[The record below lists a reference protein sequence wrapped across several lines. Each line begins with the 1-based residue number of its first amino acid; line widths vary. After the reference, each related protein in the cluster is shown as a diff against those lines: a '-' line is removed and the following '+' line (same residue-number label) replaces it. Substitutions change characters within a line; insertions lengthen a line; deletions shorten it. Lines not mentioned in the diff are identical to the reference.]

1 MSDHHMIKEDSSF
14 TQTEPQIEGILPTAG
29 MLVVAAYIA
38 AQMLSDLMSLKIAYV
53 ASFSVDAGTFIYP
66 FTFTLRDLV
75 HKLLGKRHA
84 RIIII
89 TAGAIN
95 LVMAGCLAFA
105 AWLPADPTWPLQTA
119 FESVLAPTWRIVIA
133 SIVAE
138 VIAELIDTELYSL
151 WVRHVTRRM
160 QWSRVLVSNAISIPV
175 DSLVFVWCA
184 FGQWGGLLPGGLPD
198 ATVWAIF
205 WANVFLKGAVTLVS
219 LPGIYIVPEQ
229 RKRYTAVLFDP
240 SAGKKTSSR
249 QIGRQE

>member
-1 MSDHHMIKEDSSF
+1 VRAWRINLYPHSRLENGSS
-14 TQTEPQIEGILPTAG
+14 TQTKSHVEIVIPTAG
-29 MLVVAAYIA
+29 VLVVAAYIA

-84 RIIII
+84 RIIIV

-105 AWLPADPTWPLQTA
+105 AWLPADPTWPLQDA
-119 FESVLAPTWRIVIA
+119 FASVLAPTWRIVIA
-133 SIVAE
+133 SIIAE
-138 VIAELIDTELYSL
+138 VLAELIDTELYSL
-151 WVRHVTRRM
+151 WVRYMTRRV

-205 WANVFLKGAVTLVS
+205 WANVLLKGAVTLVS
-219 LPGIYIVPEQ
+219 LPGIYVVPE
-229 RKRYTAVLFDP
+229 RSGA
-240 SAGKKTSSR
+240 
-249 QIGRQE
+249 